1 MSSKQYTYFP
11 IEYPQ
16 IHNLLQKQFANFW
29 TVEEVDTSED
39 KKHWTQLLKAN
50 EKEFIKWTL
59 AFFASAD
66 GIVIENLGKRFFED
80 INNSEGKA
88 FYAFQMGMEAIHSL
102 MYSVLIDTY
111 VSDSKEKDKMF
122 NAIEEIAPIKA
133 KANWALKWISDESNY
148 AKRCIAFAIV
158 EGIFFSAAFCSI
170 YWLKD
175 RGVCPGL
182 CLSNDFI
189 ARDEALHVEHACE
202 QYKIIVNENPSMKLS
217 TEEVH
222 NMVKS
227 AIETEDI
234 FINEAL
240 KFKLKGMNAELMK
253 EYVRYTANHLL
264 GMLGYNKLYNVE
276 NPFDFMDR
284 ISMDQ
289 LNNFFEGRSSVYQ
302 RSGIMDSSRH
312 SNNNNMELNK
322 ESVIKLIEEFIES
335 QGIQLENSNS
345 IIDWYNE
352 RENGYK
358 TYSLNNI
365 DNFDF

>member
-11 IEYPQ
+11 IEHPQ
-16 IHNLLQKQFANFW
+16 IHELLQKQFANFW

-39 KKHWTQLLKAN
+39 KKHWTQVLKTN

-59 AFFASAD
+59 GFFASAD

-88 FYAFQMGMEAIHSL
+88 FYAFQMGMEAIHSI

-111 VSDSKEKDKMF
+111 VSDPKEKAKMF
-122 NAIEEIAPIKA
+122 NAIEEIPPIKA
-133 KANWALKWISDESNY
+133 KADWALQWISDNSNF
-148 AKRCIAFAIV
+148 AKRCVAFAIV

-202 QYKIIVNENPSMKLS
+202 QYKIGIANDPKIKLS
-217 TEEVH
+217 SDEVYS
-222 NMVKS
+222 MVRS
-227 AIETEDI
+227 AIDTEDV

-240 KFKLKGMNAELMK
+240 KFRLKGMNADLMK
-253 EYVRYTANHLL
+253 EYVRYTADHLL
-264 GMLGYNKLYNVE
+264 GMLGYQKLYNVQ

-302 RSGIMDSSRH
+302 RSGIMDSSKK
-312 SNNNNMELNK
+312 NGNAELDQ
-322 ESVIKLIEEFIES
+322 ESAIELIKDFVQS
-335 QGIQLENSNS
+335 QGIKLDDTNCIQN
-345 IIDWYNE
+345 WYDE
-352 RENGYK
+352 RQKGYR
-358 TYSLNNI
+358 TYSMESI
-365 DNFDF
+365 DEFDF

>member
-11 IEYPQ
+11 IEYQQ
-16 IHNLLQKQFANFW
+16 IHDLTQKQFANFW

-39 KKHWTQLLKAN
+39 KKHWTQLRTN

-80 INNSEGKA
+80 ITNSEGKA

-111 VSDSKEKDKMF
+111 VTDPKERDKMF
-122 NAIEEIAPIKA
+122 NAIEEIAPIQA
-133 KANWALKWISDESNY
+133 KADWALKWTTDTDSSF

-158 EGIFFSAAFCSI
+158 EGVFFSAAFCSI

-175 RGVCPGL
+175 RGICPGL

-202 QYKIIVNENPSMKLS
+202 QYKILVSNNPKERLS
-217 TEEVH
+217 SEEVYS
-222 NMVKS
+222 MVRS
-227 AIETEDI
+227 AIDTEDV

-240 KFKLKGMNAELMK
+240 KFKLKGMNAELMR
-253 EYVRYTANHLL
+253 EYVRYTSDHLL
-264 GMLGYNKLYNVE
+264 GMLGYPKLYNIE

-302 RSGIMDSSRH
+302 RSGIMDSSK
-312 SNNNNMELNK
+312 NNNTTELDQ
-322 ESVIKLIEEFIES
+322 ESVIKLIDEFVKS
-335 QGIQLENSNS
+335 QGIKLESS
-345 IIDWYNE
+345 DIIKNWYNE
-352 RENGYK
+352 KQKGYK
-358 TYSLNNI
+358 TYSMASI
-365 DNFDF
+365 DEFDF